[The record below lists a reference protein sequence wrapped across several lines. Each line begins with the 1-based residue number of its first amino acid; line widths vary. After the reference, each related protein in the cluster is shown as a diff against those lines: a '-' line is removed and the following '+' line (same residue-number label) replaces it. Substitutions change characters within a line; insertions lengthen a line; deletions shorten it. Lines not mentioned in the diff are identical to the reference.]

1 MFAEMIYKIS
11 TPRNKLHKYVDS
23 NSHVPFE
30 ASILP
35 PTYFDP
41 DIRAC
46 FVDSPESE
54 RGFYW
59 LSSAAHC
66 GLIWP
71 APVLRTQQYFSPAV
85 EAVRHYFNCGWTQTS
100 SLRQNSPRVPV
111 ARLFGRLRNPGGSWC
126 VYAGAERLTQ
136 CCYWWRVT
144 LMHTWS
150 GSCASGRALKGNRAA
165 PLKSRCRGPFGA
177 PLCKKPS
184 GNADRTNTHT
194 HPFDSQNHLSTNSP
208 CNEIMPWF
216 SHCMIFLEHKRLGTI
231 HYNSNYFKGIV

>member
-30 ASILP
+30 AFHTSSHLFWSRHQSVFLWIVLSQKGGFTGFQVLHIVGCSDPLLFSEHNSISP
-35 PTYFDP
+35 PLWRQWGTTST
-41 DIRAC
+41 
-46 FVDSPESE
+46 V
-54 RGFYW
+54 
-59 LSSAAHC
+59 
-66 GLIWP
+66 
-71 APVLRTQQYFSPAV
+71 
-85 EAVRHYFNCGWTQTS
+85 GWTQTS

-111 ARLFGRLRNPGGSWC
+111 ARLFGGWGILGGSWC

-208 CNEIMPWF
+208 CNGNYA
-216 SHCMIFLEHKRLGTI
+216 MIFSLYDFLGTQKAG
-231 HYNSNYFKGIV
+231 YNSLQ